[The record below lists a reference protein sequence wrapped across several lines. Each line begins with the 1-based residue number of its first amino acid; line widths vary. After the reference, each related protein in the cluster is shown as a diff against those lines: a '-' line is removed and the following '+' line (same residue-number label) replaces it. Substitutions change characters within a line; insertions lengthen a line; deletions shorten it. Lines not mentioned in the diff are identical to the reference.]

1 MFDILKKYNFWDGQ
15 KIPCGF
21 FRNSYFDQIRSMTGN
36 KLVKVILGQRR
47 SGKSFLLRMIM
58 QHLIDSG
65 VSANNILYI
74 NKEFDELNEISDNI
88 SLLKAVNEYI
98 EKMKPMGKIYLF
110 LDEVQEIDSWEKA
123 VNSFAQNYV
132 TEFEVFI
139 TGSNAHM
146 LSGELATYLSGR
158 YITINVYPFSFEEFC
173 DSKNISKDK
182 TSFMEYM
189 KTGGIPE
196 IIFLNNYDNQL
207 NYMKVL
213 RDSIILRD
221 VITRYNVRDAYL
233 LDRIYAFTA
242 DSIGSFTSVNSLA
255 NYMKSNGYSGNIETV
270 GSYLGYLEN
279 AFLIHKSVR
288 FDIKGKKMFSRE
300 KKYYLNDVGFR
311 SFFSSSFDSA
321 IGKYLE
327 NIIFISLL
335 RNGYSVY
342 TGTINGSEID
352 FIAEKNGE
360 KQYIQ
365 VTYLLS
371 SDEIINREFGNLE
384 MINDNYPKTVVSLDE
399 MSFGNRN
406 GIRHMTA
413 WEFEKELRK

>member
-1 MFDILKKYNFWDGQ
+1 ML
-15 KIPCGF
+15 
-21 FRNSYFDQIRSMTGN
+21 FRS
-36 KLVKVILGQRR
+36 
-47 SGKSFLLRMIM
+47 
-58 QHLIDSG
+58 
-65 VSANNILYI
+65 
-74 NKEFDELNEISDNI
+74 
-88 SLLKAVNEYI
+88 
-98 EKMKPMGKIYLF
+98 
-110 LDEVQEIDSWEKA
+110 
-123 VNSFAQNYV
+123 
-132 TEFEVFI
+132 
-139 TGSNAHM
+139 
-146 LSGELATYLSGR
+146 
-158 YITINVYPFSFEEFC
+158 
-173 DSKNISKDK
+173 
-182 TSFMEYM
+182 
-189 KTGGIPE
+189 
-196 IIFLNNYDNQL
+196 
-207 NYMKVL
+207 
-213 RDSIILRD
+213 
-221 VITRYNVRDAYL
+221 L

-288 FDIKGKKMFSRE
+288 FDIKGKKIFSRE

-311 SFFSSSFDSA
+311 SFFSSSFDPA

-365 VTYLLS
+365 VAYLLS

-399 MSFGNRN
+399 MSFGNKN

-413 WEFEKELRK
+413 WEFEKELGK